1 MKRTWLIQ
9 RLRKP
14 IQIDPA
20 RTDAMAI
27 LQRENPFTFG
37 GGLRRGGL
45 SAEAFKLLSHCFEF
59 DYMGAAEF
67 EFGAVP
73 QAIGE
78 IAKNKLVMRE
88 ITLAGTRIV
97 KTKKGRTKYS
107 SPEITKVE
115 PTTYAVYVLAP
126 ESLIDYALDLVPK
139 LAENKV
145 ELKAG
150 SGLNRILDKRVGD
163 SDYIDRTAGWLELDN
178 GFFFFIDKE
187 MAEKTQAL
195 FT

>member
-1 MKRTWLIQ
+1 MKNTWLIQ

-14 IQIDPA
+14 IQVDPT

-45 SAEAFKLLSHCFEF
+45 SAEAYKLLGQCFEF

-73 QAIGE
+73 LAIGE
-78 IAKNKLVMRE
+78 IAKSKLVMRE
-88 ITLAGTRIV
+88 ITLAGTKVV
-97 KTKKGRTKYS
+97 KTKKGRSKYS

-115 PTTYAVYVLAP
+115 PTTYTCYVLAP
-126 ESLIDYALDLVPK
+126 EGLIDYALDLIPK
-139 LAENKV
+139 VAQNQI
-145 ELKAG
+145 ELKSGAG
-150 SGLNRILDKRVGD
+150 LKRILDKRVGD
-163 SDYIDRTAGWLELDN
+163 SDYPDRTAGWLELDN

-187 MAEKTQAL
+187 MADKTQAL